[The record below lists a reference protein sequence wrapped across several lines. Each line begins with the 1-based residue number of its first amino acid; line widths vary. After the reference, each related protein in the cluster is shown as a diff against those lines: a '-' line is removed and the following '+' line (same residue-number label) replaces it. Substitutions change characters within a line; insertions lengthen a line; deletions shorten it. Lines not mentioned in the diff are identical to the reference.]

1 MYEVG
6 LKQFRPLPSS
16 KSKWVWDPDNTTA
29 LKLSILEG
37 RHGSQRK
44 DRKKTMVETL
54 RLNNLV
60 TMCTAKIRKEEIICP
75 FCQDFIQVL
84 STPWSLPSSPEVVGG
99 QRSPWLPRQ
108 TFAPTCA
115 GRFSSGAT
123 SVKPP
128 TVSSVKNSIQRQQE
142 QCGESDVIIYMDV
155 QFAKGVTKC
164 FFHSISFWPNQ

>member
-1 MYEVG
+1 MTLPVWRDISQDIAIFGYFWSYSFIFLVVKAIDMLTLGFHGTYNPIRIYELH

-44 DRKKTMVETL
+44 DRKCPMVETL
-54 RLNNLV
+54 WLNNLV
-60 TMCTAKIRKEEIICP
+60 TMCTAKIRKEEIVCP

-99 QRSPWLPRQ
+99 
-108 TFAPTCA
+108 
-115 GRFSSGAT
+115 
-123 SVKPP
+123 
-128 TVSSVKNSIQRQQE
+128 
-142 QCGESDVIIYMDV
+142 
-155 QFAKGVTKC
+155 
-164 FFHSISFWPNQ
+164 